1 MNSRRKHTSPKN
13 KEKKNGWDPPSSTHM
28 GAANCRAA
36 LGHIDRQIVA
46 WAVARGRRAQGHRL
60 KQKKAQVRHI
70 ADLILNLKMRDSNY
84 VKFNKWRKYGIKIR
98 LHSLGHKR
106 MDRGAISAA
115 NFCWT
120 MMYLDIKDITA
131 KNADEIIFRIEFL
144 QELGM
149 GPWVTRTPLSE
160 VKERVQSLIGYKTN
174 IKQE

>member
-1 MNSRRKHTSPKN
+1 ME
-13 KEKKNGWDPPSSTHM
+13 EKMALQYDYTALDTKGWTEEQH
-28 GAANCRAA
+28 
-36 LGHIDRQIVA
+36 V
-46 WAVARGRRAQGHRL
+46 
-60 KQKKAQVRHI
+60 
-70 ADLILNLKMRDSNY
+70 
-84 VKFNKWRKYGIKIR
+84 
-98 LHSLGHKR
+98 
-106 MDRGAISAA
+106 SAA

-174 IKQE
+174 IKEEPRFKFIRRWVKAAEQRLEDKDGQ